1 MDRLQQF
8 FIFTE
13 VAKRQSFSEV
23 AHRLDLPR
31 STVTSAIQ
39 QLETHY
45 GVRLF
50 HRTTRKVSLTQDG
63 QRILPECQNLL
74 FDYEQLEQLIQT
86 QKQHYR
92 GTLKISMPSRI
103 VHQVI
108 IPELSD
114 FYHRYPDIHLQLN
127 SSDDMTD
134 LIEKGIDCVV
144 RVGELDSSSLI
155 ARLIGHLVMVNC
167 ASPYYLEQYG
177 TPEQLEDLSQHKLI
191 NYAGAVGEKQG
202 VFVYS
207 GGTVMMDSA
216 LSVNNTEAYSAA
228 ACAGLGIIQLPYYDV
243 QDKIEQGILVEVLS
257 AYSAASL
264 PLNILYPNRSYI
276 PKRLEVFMSWVGEVL
291 NRKCIVIF

>member
-108 IPELSD
+108 IPELPN
-114 FYHRYPDIHLQLN
+114 FYSRYPDIYLQLT
-127 SSDDMTD
+127 SSDDLTD

-167 ASPYYLEQYG
+167 ASPHYLEQYG

-228 ACAGLGIIQLPYYDV
+228 ACAGLGIIQVPYYDV

>member
-63 QRILPECQNLL
+63 QRILPECKNLL
-74 FDYEQLEQLIQT
+74 LDYEQLEQLIQT

-114 FYHRYPDIHLQLN
+114 FYHRYPDIYLQLN

-167 ASPYYLEQYG
+167 ASPHYLKQYG
-177 TPEQLEDLSQHKLI
+177 TPEQLDDLSQHQLI

-202 VFVYS
+202 VFLHQD
-207 GGTVMMDSA
+207 GMVMMDSA
-216 LSVNNTEAYSAA
+216 LSVNNTEAYIAA
-228 ACAGLGIIQLPYYDV
+228 ASAGLGIIQLPYYDV
-243 QDKIEQGILVEVLS
+243 QDKIERGILVEVLS
-257 AYSAASL
+257 AYSAPSL

>member
-74 FDYEQLEQLIQT
+74 LDYEQLEQLIQT

-167 ASPYYLEQYG
+167 ASPHYLEQYG

-228 ACAGLGIIQLPYYDV
+228 ACAGLGIIQVPYYDV

-257 AYSAASL
+257 AYSAPSL
-264 PLNILYPNRSYI
+264 PLNILYPNRTYI
-276 PKRLEVFMSWVGEVL
+276 PKRLEVFMNWVGEVL

>member
-108 IPELSD
+108 IPDLSD
-114 FYHRYPDIHLQLN
+114 FYQRYPDIHLQLN

-167 ASPYYLEQYG
+167 ASPHYLKEYG

-202 VFVYS
+202 EFVYQ
-207 GGTVMMDSA
+207 GGTVKMDSI
-216 LSVNNTEAYSAA
+216 LSVNNTEAYSTA
-228 ACAGLGIIQLPYYDV
+228 ACAGLGIIQVPYYDV

-257 AYSAASL
+257 AYSAPSL

-276 PKRLEVFMSWVGEVL
+276 PKRLEVFMNWVGEVL

>member
-45 GVRLF
+45 GVRFF

-167 ASPYYLEQYG
+167 ASPHYLEQYG

-216 LSVNNTEAYSAA
+216 LSVNNTEAYIATA
-228 ACAGLGIIQLPYYDV
+228 NAGLGIIQLPYYDV

>member
-108 IPELSD
+108 IPELPN
-114 FYHRYPDIHLQLN
+114 FYSRYPDIYLQLT
-127 SSDDMTD
+127 SSDDLTD

-167 ASPYYLEQYG
+167 ASPHYLEQYG

-216 LSVNNTEAYSAA
+216 LSVNNTEAYSTA
-228 ACAGLGIIQLPYYDV
+228 ACAGLGIIQVPYYDV

-276 PKRLEVFMSWVGEVL
+276 PKRLEVFMNWVGEVL

>member
-167 ASPYYLEQYG
+167 ASPHYLEQYG

-216 LSVNNTEAYSAA
+216 LSVNNTEAYIAA
-228 ACAGLGIIQLPYYDV
+228 ANAGLGIIQLPYYDV
-243 QDKIEQGILVEVLS
+243 QDKIEQGMLVEVLS
-257 AYSAASL
+257 AYSAPSL

-276 PKRLEVFMSWVGEVL
+276 PKRLEVFMNWVGEVL

>member
-167 ASPYYLEQYG
+167 ASPHYLEQYG

-216 LSVNNTEAYSAA
+216 LSVNNTEAYIAA
-228 ACAGLGIIQLPYYDV
+228 ANAGLGIIQLPYYDV

-257 AYSAASL
+257 AYSAPSL

>member
-114 FYHRYPDIHLQLN
+114 FYQRYPDIHLQLN

-167 ASPYYLEQYG
+167 ASPHYLKQYG

-202 VFVYS
+202 EFVYQ

-228 ACAGLGIIQLPYYDV
+228 ACAGLGIIQVPYYDV

-257 AYSAASL
+257 AYSAPSL

>member
-114 FYHRYPDIHLQLN
+114 FYQRYPDIHLQLN

-155 ARLIGHLVMVNC
+155 AKFIGHLVMVNC
-167 ASPYYLEQYG
+167 ASAGYLEQYG
-177 TPEQLEDLSQHKLI
+177 TPKQLEDLSQHKLI

-202 VFVYS
+202 EFVYQ

-228 ACAGLGIIQLPYYDV
+228 ACAGLGIIQVPYYDV

-257 AYSAASL
+257 AYSAPSL

>member
-74 FDYEQLEQLIQT
+74 FDYEQLEQLIQM

-114 FYHRYPDIHLQLN
+114 FYQRYPDIHLQLN

-155 ARLIGHLVMVNC
+155 ARFIGHLVMVNC
-167 ASPYYLEQYG
+167 ASPHYLKQYG

-202 VFVYS
+202 EFVYQ

-228 ACAGLGIIQLPYYDV
+228 ACAGLGIIQVPYYDV

-257 AYSAASL
+257 TYSAPSL

-276 PKRLEVFMSWVGEVL
+276 PKRLEVFMNWVEEVL

>member
-155 ARLIGHLVMVNC
+155 AKFIGHLVMVNC
-167 ASPYYLEQYG
+167 ASADYLEQYG
-177 TPEQLEDLSQHKLI
+177 IPKQLEDLSQHKLI

-202 VFVYS
+202 EFVYQ
-207 GGTVMMDSA
+207 GGTVMVDSV

-228 ACAGLGIIQLPYYDV
+228 ACAGLGIIQVPYYDV

>member
-167 ASPYYLEQYG
+167 ASPHYLEQYG

-207 GGTVMMDSA
+207 GGNVMMDSA

-228 ACAGLGIIQLPYYDV
+228 ACAGLGIIQVPYYDV
-243 QDKIEQGILVEVLS
+243 QDKIEQGTLVEVLS
-257 AYSAASL
+257 AYSAPSL

-276 PKRLEVFMSWVGEVL
+276 PKRLEVFMNWVGEVL

>member
-228 ACAGLGIIQLPYYDV
+228 ACAGLGIIQVPYYDV

-257 AYSAASL
+257 AYSATSL

-276 PKRLEVFMSWVGEVL
+276 PKRLEVFMNWVGEVL

>member
-167 ASPYYLEQYG
+167 ASPHYIEQYG

-202 VFVYS
+202 VFLHQD
-207 GGTVMMDSA
+207 GTVMMDSA
-216 LSVNNTEAYSAA
+216 LSVNNTEAYIAA
-228 ACAGLGIIQLPYYDV
+228 ANAGLGIIQLPYYDV
-243 QDKIEQGILVEVLS
+243 QDKIEQGMLVEVLS
-257 AYSAASL
+257 AYSAPSL

-276 PKRLEVFMSWVGEVL
+276 PKRLEVFMSWVGEIL

>member
-23 AHRLDLPR
+23 AYRLDLPR

-134 LIEKGIDCVV
+134 LIEKGVDCVV

-167 ASPYYLEQYG
+167 ASPHYIEQYG

-202 VFVYS
+202 VFLHQD
-207 GGTVMMDSA
+207 GTVMMDSA
-216 LSVNNTEAYSAA
+216 LSVNNTEAYIAA
-228 ACAGLGIIQLPYYDV
+228 ANAGLGIIQLPYYDV
-243 QDKIEQGILVEVLS
+243 QDKIEQGMLVEVLS
-257 AYSAASL
+257 AYSAPSL

-276 PKRLEVFMSWVGEVL
+276 PKRLEVFMSWMGEIL

>member
-23 AHRLDLPR
+23 TYRLDLPR

-134 LIEKGIDCVV
+134 LIEKGVDCVV

-167 ASPYYLEQYG
+167 ASPHYIEQYG

-202 VFVYS
+202 VFLHQD
-207 GGTVMMDSA
+207 GTVMMDSA
-216 LSVNNTEAYSAA
+216 LSVNNTEAYIAA
-228 ACAGLGIIQLPYYDV
+228 ANAGLGIIQLPYYDV
-243 QDKIEQGILVEVLS
+243 QDKIEQGMLVEVLS
-257 AYSAASL
+257 AYSAPSL

-276 PKRLEVFMSWVGEVL
+276 PKRLEVFMSWMGEIL

>member
-155 ARLIGHLVMVNC
+155 AKFIGHLVMVNC
-167 ASPYYLEQYG
+167 ASADYLEQYG
-177 TPEQLEDLSQHKLI
+177 IPKQLEDLSQHKLI

-202 VFVYS
+202 EFVYQ

-228 ACAGLGIIQLPYYDV
+228 ACAGLGIIQVPYYDV

>member
-155 ARLIGHLVMVNC
+155 AKFIGHLVMVNC
-167 ASPYYLEQYG
+167 ASADYLEQYG
-177 TPEQLEDLSQHKLI
+177 IPKQLEDLSQHKLI

-216 LSVNNTEAYSAA
+216 LSVNNTEAYIAA
-228 ACAGLGIIQLPYYDV
+228 ANAGLGIIQLPYYDV

-257 AYSAASL
+257 AYSAPSL

-276 PKRLEVFMSWVGEVL
+276 PKLLEVFMNWVGEVL

>member
-8 FIFTE
+8 YIFTE

-23 AHRLDLPR
+23 ANQLDLPR

-108 IPELSD
+108 IPELPD
-114 FYHRYPDIHLQLN
+114 FYHCYPDIHLQLN
-127 SSDDMTD
+127 SSDDLTD

-144 RVGELDSSSLI
+144 RVGELDNSSLI
-155 ARLIGHLVMVNC
+155 ARFIGHLVMVNC
-167 ASPYYLEQYG
+167 ASTQYLQDYG
-177 TPEQLEDLSQHKLI
+177 IPEQLNDLEQHKLI

-202 VFVYS
+202 EFIYQ

-216 LSVNNTEAYSAA
+216 LSVNNTEAYIAA

-243 QDKIEQGILVEVLS
+243 QDKIERGILVEVLS
-257 AYSAASL
+257 AYSAPSL

-276 PKRLEVFMSWVGEVL
+276 PKRLEVFMNWVGEVL

>member
-8 FIFTE
+8 YIFTE

-23 AHRLDLPR
+23 ANQLDLPR

-108 IPELSD
+108 IPELPD
-114 FYHRYPDIHLQLN
+114 FYHLYPDIHLQLN
-127 SSDDMTD
+127 SSDDLTD

-144 RVGELDSSSLI
+144 RVGELDNSSLI
-155 ARLIGHLVMVNC
+155 ARFIGHLVMVNC
-167 ASPYYLEQYG
+167 ASPQYLQDYG
-177 TPEQLEDLSQHKLI
+177 IPEQLNDLEQHKLI

-202 VFVYS
+202 EFIYQ

-216 LSVNNTEAYSAA
+216 LSVNNTEAYIAA

-257 AYSAASL
+257 AYSAPSL

-276 PKRLEVFMSWVGEVL
+276 PKRLEVFMNWVGEVL

>member
-74 FDYEQLEQLIQT
+74 FDYEQLEQLIQM

-167 ASPYYLEQYG
+167 ASPHYLKQYG
-177 TPEQLEDLSQHKLI
+177 TLEQLEDLSQHKLI

-202 VFVYS
+202 EFVYQ

-228 ACAGLGIIQLPYYDV
+228 ACAGLGIIQVPYYDV

-257 AYSAASL
+257 AYSAPSL

>member
-103 VHQVI
+103 VHKVI

-114 FYHRYPDIHLQLN
+114 FYQRYPDIHLQLN

-207 GGTVMMDSA
+207 GGTVTMDSA
-216 LSVNNTEAYSAA
+216 LSVNNTEAYIAA
-228 ACAGLGIIQLPYYDV
+228 ANAGLGIIQLPYYDV

-257 AYSAASL
+257 AYSAPSL

-276 PKRLEVFMSWVGEVL
+276 PKRLEVFMNWVGKVL

>member
-23 AHRLDLPR
+23 ANQLDLPR

-108 IPELSD
+108 IPELPD
-114 FYHRYPDIHLQLN
+114 FYHCYPDIHLQLN
-127 SSDDMTD
+127 SSDDLTD

-144 RVGELDSSSLI
+144 RVGELDNSSLI
-155 ARLIGHLVMVNC
+155 ARFIGHLVMVNC
-167 ASPYYLEQYG
+167 ASPQYLQDYG
-177 TPEQLEDLSQHKLI
+177 IPEQLNNLEQHKLI

-202 VFVYS
+202 EFIYQ

-216 LSVNNTEAYSAA
+216 LSVNNTEAYIAA

-257 AYSAASL
+257 AYSAPSL

-276 PKRLEVFMSWVGEVL
+276 PKRLEVFMNWVGEVL

>member
-74 FDYEQLEQLIQT
+74 LDYEQLEQLIQT

-155 ARLIGHLVMVNC
+155 ARFIGHLVMVNC
-167 ASPYYLEQYG
+167 ASRGYLEQYG
-177 TPEQLEDLSQHKLI
+177 MPEQLEDLSQHKLI

-202 VFVYS
+202 EFVYQ
-207 GGTVMMDSA
+207 GGSVMMDSA

-228 ACAGLGIIQLPYYDV
+228 ACAGLGIIQVPYYDV

-257 AYSAASL
+257 TYSAPSL
-264 PLNILYPNRSYI
+264 PLNILYPNRTYI
-276 PKRLEVFMSWVGEVL
+276 PKRLEIFMNWVGEVL

>member
-74 FDYEQLEQLIQT
+74 FDYEQLEQLIQM

-167 ASPYYLEQYG
+167 ASPHYLEQYG

-228 ACAGLGIIQLPYYDV
+228 ACAGLGIIQVPYYDV

>member
-8 FIFTE
+8 FIFIE

-23 AHRLDLPR
+23 AHRFDLPR

-167 ASPYYLEQYG
+167 ASPHYLEQYG

-228 ACAGLGIIQLPYYDV
+228 ACAGLGIIQVPYYDV

-276 PKRLEVFMSWVGEVL
+276 PKRLEVFMNWEGEVL

>member
-1 MDRLQQF
+1 MDRLHQF

-86 QKQHYR
+86 QKQRYR

-167 ASPYYLEQYG
+167 ASPHYLEQYG

-202 VFVYS
+202 VFLHQD
-207 GGTVMMDSA
+207 GTVMMDSA
-216 LSVNNTEAYSAA
+216 LSVNNTEAYIAA
-228 ACAGLGIIQLPYYDV
+228 ANAGLGIIQLPYYDV
-243 QDKIEQGILVEVLS
+243 QDKIEQGMLVEVLS
-257 AYSAASL
+257 AYSAPSL

>member
-8 FIFTE
+8 FIFIE

-114 FYHRYPDIHLQLN
+114 FYHRYPDIYLQLN

-167 ASPYYLEQYG
+167 ASPHYLEQYG

-228 ACAGLGIIQLPYYDV
+228 ACAGLGIIQVPYYDV

-257 AYSAASL
+257 AYSAPSL

>member
-8 FIFTE
+8 FIFSE

-155 ARLIGHLVMVNC
+155 AKFIGHLVMVNC
-167 ASPYYLEQYG
+167 ASADYLEQYG
-177 TPEQLEDLSQHKLI
+177 IPKQLEDLSQHKLI

-216 LSVNNTEAYSAA
+216 LSVNNTEAYIAA
-228 ACAGLGIIQLPYYDV
+228 ANAGLGIIQLPYYDV

-257 AYSAASL
+257 AYSAPSL

-276 PKRLEVFMSWVGEVL
+276 PKRLEVFMNWVGEVL

>member
-50 HRTTRKVSLTQDG
+50 HRTTRNVSLTQDG

-167 ASPYYLEQYG
+167 ASAGYLEQYG
-177 TPEQLEDLSQHKLI
+177 TPKQLEDLSHHKLI

-216 LSVNNTEAYSAA
+216 LSVNNTEAYIAA
-228 ACAGLGIIQLPYYDV
+228 ANAGLGIIQLPYYDV
-243 QDKIEQGILVEVLS
+243 QDKIEQGMLVEVLS
-257 AYSAASL
+257 AYSAPSL

>member
-114 FYHRYPDIHLQLN
+114 FYQRYPDIHLQLN

-167 ASPYYLEQYG
+167 ASPHYLKQYG
-177 TPEQLEDLSQHKLI
+177 TPEQLEDLSHHKLI

-202 VFVYS
+202 EFVYQ

-228 ACAGLGIIQLPYYDV
+228 ACAGLGIIQVPYYDV

-257 AYSAASL
+257 AYSAPSL

-276 PKRLEVFMSWVGEVL
+276 PKRLEVFMNWVGEVL

>member
-8 FIFTE
+8 YIFTE

-23 AHRLDLPR
+23 ANQLDLPR

-108 IPELSD
+108 IPELAD

-127 SSDDMTD
+127 SSDDLTD
-134 LIEKGIDCVV
+134 LIEKGIDYVV
-144 RVGELDSSSLI
+144 RVGELDNSSLI
-155 ARLIGHLVMVNC
+155 ARFIGHLVMVNC
-167 ASPYYLEQYG
+167 ASPQYLQDYG
-177 TPEQLEDLSQHKLI
+177 IPEQLNDLEQHKLI

-202 VFVYS
+202 EFIYQ

-216 LSVNNTEAYSAA
+216 LSVNNTEAYITA

-257 AYSAASL
+257 AYSAPSL
-264 PLNILYPNRSYI
+264 PLNIL
-276 PKRLEVFMSWVGEVL
+276 
-291 NRKCIVIF
+291 

>member
-74 FDYEQLEQLIQT
+74 FDYEQLEQLIQM

-167 ASPYYLEQYG
+167 ASPHYLEQYG

-202 VFVYS
+202 IFVYS

-228 ACAGLGIIQLPYYDV
+228 ACAGLGIIQVPYYDV

-276 PKRLEVFMSWVGEVL
+276 PKRLEVFMNWVGEIL

>member
-114 FYHRYPDIHLQLN
+114 FYQRYPDIHLQLN

-167 ASPYYLEQYG
+167 ASPHYLKQYG
-177 TPEQLEDLSQHKLI
+177 TPEQLEDLSHHKLI

-202 VFVYS
+202 EFVYQ
-207 GGTVMMDSA
+207 GGTVMVDSA

-228 ACAGLGIIQLPYYDV
+228 ACAGLGIIQVPYYDV

-257 AYSAASL
+257 AYSAPSL

-276 PKRLEVFMSWVGEVL
+276 PKRLEVFMNWVGEVL

>member
-114 FYHRYPDIHLQLN
+114 FYHHYPDIHLQLN

-167 ASPYYLEQYG
+167 VSPHYLEQYG

-202 VFVYS
+202 VFLHQD
-207 GGTVMMDSA
+207 GTVMMDSA
-216 LSVNNTEAYSAA
+216 LSVNNTEAYIAA
-228 ACAGLGIIQLPYYDV
+228 ANAGLGIIQLPYYDV
-243 QDKIEQGILVEVLS
+243 QDKIEQGVLVEVLS
-257 AYSAASL
+257 AYSAPSL

-276 PKRLEVFMSWVGEVL
+276 PKRLEVFMSWVGELL